1 MAAPTPAPRL
11 RSTPLSRLAA
21 AAACALLAAG
31 CLWASPAIAAGG
43 GSAQGASVPAA
54 EQTSQPGSSASK
66 GSTAAQGSSVP
77 EDPAAPSSAST
88 VEQNKTLKFK
98 DIPEDALIT
107 IDDLRDLLA
116 QDEEPFLVVD
126 IRSHRDYQKTLIEG
140 TRNIPAGRQIEIR
153 IDEFPT
159 DETVVLIAYKNS
171 DRLAETRQTLI
182 DHGIDPENI
191 KVVEGGVN
199 AWKQAGYPVLK
210 NQFLGC

>member
-1 MAAPTPAPRL
+1 MAVSTSFSHAHRATLPRL
-11 RSTPLSRLAA
+11 AIAGVCT
-21 AAACALLAAG
+21 LLAAG
-31 CLWASPAIAAGG
+31 SLWAAPALASDSGT
-43 GSAQGASVPAA
+43 AQGASAAAA
-54 EQTSQPGSSASK
+54 EQLFQPGSPASKESTAEQGASTKQAPSAS
-66 GSTAAQGSSVP
+66 Q
-77 EDPAAPSSAST
+77 DIST
-88 VEQNKTLKFK
+88 VEQNKALKFE
-98 DIPEDALIT
+98 DIPKDALIT
-107 IDDLRDLLA
+107 IDELRDLLA

-182 DHGIDPENI
+182 DHGIDPKNI

-199 AWKQAGYPVLK
+199 AWKAAGYPVLK

>member
-1 MAAPTPAPRL
+1 MAAPTPAFRL
-11 RSTPLSRLAA
+11 RSTPLPRLAA

-31 CLWASPAIAAGG
+31 SLWAAPALASGG
-43 GSAQGASVPAA
+43 GSARGTSTPAA
-54 EQTSQPGSSASK
+54 EQGTSTKQAPSAS
-66 GSTAAQGSSVP
+66 QGT
-77 EDPAAPSSAST
+77 ST
-88 VEQNKTLKFK
+88 VEQNKALKFE

-107 IDDLRDLLA
+107 VEDLRDLLA

-159 DETVVLIAYKNS
+159 DKTVVLIAYKNS

-199 AWKQAGYPVLK
+199 AWKAAGYPVLK